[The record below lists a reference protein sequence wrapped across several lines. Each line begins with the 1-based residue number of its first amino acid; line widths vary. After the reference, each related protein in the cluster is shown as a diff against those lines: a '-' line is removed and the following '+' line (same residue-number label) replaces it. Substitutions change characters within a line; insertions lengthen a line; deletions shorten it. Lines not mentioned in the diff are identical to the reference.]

1 MAYILQHRRD
11 TLANWNSVNP
21 VLADAEIGFILDLDL
36 EGNQKS
42 SLYKIGDGRTAW
54 LDLPLFGFGGNVY
67 NHFTGNDLNTSVA
80 SRNAVLNKFNE
91 VINGTKDLDGL
102 TNKISKDDL
111 QQSINDGT
119 DVIEVDKLVYE
130 KQVVSRYALAIAFQ
144 DIWKNLQTLGDEY
157 AITKEEVATL
167 LEVAEVFG
175 EYKGKIDTIEQFVF
189 GWDEKQ
195 ESENPEDPENPIIST
210 TRHKGVDEKF
220 DDVNKSIEE
229 VNNAIEIINN
239 KHQIISDADFKSIN
253 ISDYPEGTLF
263 YTYK

>member
-54 LDLPLFGFGGNVY
+54 IDLPLFGFGGNVY
-67 NHFTGNDLNTSVA
+67 NHFEGNDLDTSVA

-91 VINGTKDLDGL
+91 VINGTDDLDGL
-102 TNKISKDDL
+102 VNKISKDDL
-111 QQSINDGT
+111 HQTINDGINVT
-119 DVIEVDKLVYE
+119 EADKLEYG

-144 DIWKNLQTLGDEY
+144 DIWKKLQTLGDEY
-157 AITKEEVATL
+157 TITKEEVATL
-167 LEVAEVFG
+167 LEVAEEFG

-189 GWDEKQ
+189 GWDEPI
-195 ESENPEDPENPIIST
+195 ESREKDGDPT
-210 TRHKGVDEKF
+210 TIRHKGVDEKF
-220 DDVNKSIEE
+220 EDVNNSIEE
-229 VNNAIEIINN
+229 VNNAIEAINN
-239 KHQIISDADFKSIN
+239 KHKIMSDDDFKSIN